1 MSPCSRA
8 RSIHSEISRRYLP
21 VRCSSS
27 SSSRWWACG
36 ERCVSS
42 IAGEATRGM
51 SGLLQRAGPVGH
63 PVGGDGSVG
72 LGGAFHAQLV
82 AGLDVALSA
91 GLRAGVAGRLVA
103 HDLLRRAVG
112 LADVDAVAVDDL

>member
-27 SSSRWWACG
+27 SASRWWACG
-36 ERCVSS
+36 ERWVSS
-42 IAGEATRGM
+42 IAGEATPWELYQPPPTLR
-51 SGLLQRAGPVGH
+51 LLQRAGAVGD
-63 PVGGDGSVG
+63 PVGGNAPVG

-82 AGLDVALSA
+82 AGLDLALRA
-91 GLRAGVAGRLVA
+91 GLRA
-103 HDLLRRAVG
+103 
-112 LADVDAVAVDDL
+112 